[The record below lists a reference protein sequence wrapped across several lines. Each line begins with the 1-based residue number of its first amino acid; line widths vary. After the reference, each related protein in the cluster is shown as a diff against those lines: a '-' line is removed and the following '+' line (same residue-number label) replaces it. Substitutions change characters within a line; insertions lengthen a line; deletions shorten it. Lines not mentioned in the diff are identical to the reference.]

1 MVGSGS
7 FRRRSRRQLDAVAD
21 GASDGSP
28 LGDFVSEMRSLG
40 DGEGVVPGRALTEFV
55 SAPSR
60 EHDTVVA
67 ALATESKARNPMIA
81 HLSALAATTVGK
93 VVLTGGVA
101 AAAVGGAVVV
111 NEIQEPPGVEVVAS
125 GESSDSTTS
134 TTSTSVPESTSTS
147 TTAPESSTSTS
158 TSSSSSTT
166 TVPGSGAVVD
176 TEPITVDAE
185 GAGTVTY
192 QVRDGQLVLLDAT
205 PAAGW
210 TLYDETRPA
219 EIDLSFRAVV
229 GSERVDVEIELS
241 LIHI

>member
-134 TTSTSVPESTSTS
+134 TSVPESTSTSTMAPESSTSTS
-147 TTAPESSTSTS
+147 TTAPESSTSSS
-158 TSSSSSTT
+158 TSSSSSST

-176 TEPITVDAE
+176 
-185 GAGTVTY
+185 
-192 QVRDGQLVLLDAT
+192 
-205 PAAGW
+205 
-210 TLYDETRPA
+210 
-219 EIDLSFRAVV
+219 
-229 GSERVDVEIELS
+229 LS
-241 LIHI
+241 LIHISEPTRPY